1 MKFNKKKIVL
11 LTSLALSSQAF
22 AVTVYKND
30 TTKVDISGAFLMDY
44 WQPVQFFDDHDFNT
58 SRSTLGFGVEHQ
70 FGNGWSGD
78 VKLEWDNLTSAPT
91 EGVSSSGDQFR
102 TRLGYFSVHH
112 EDFGSL
118 RFGKQ
123 YSAYHDVAGYMDNLI
138 VFDPDATP
146 IFSDT
151 KDGGFMG
158 TARGDDLVTYRNSFE
173 NLNISA
179 QYGFEENGPGAL
191 TSPSSPPGDN
201 KVARTSNYAFA
212 ASYDFDFGL
221 SIGATHLVN
230 KVETTEG
237 TPLLNLDPSDEQKL
251 TTVAVKYSYEAFKVT
266 AAYTDGTKAH
276 ETDYLGYGFDVPGKV
291 NNYADATGMDIY
303 AEYYFA
309 IGLRPYVYLSN
320 VDFDGDTADTKG
332 ERSIY
337 SMGLSYH
344 AAPNFIISGEVRKVE
359 EEDLGAGDQ
368 DDTISGITVIY
379 AF

>member
-1 MKFNKKKIVL
+1 MKFNKNKLVL

-22 AVTVYKND
+22 AVTLYQDD
-30 TTKVDISGAFLMDY
+30 TTKVDMSGAFLMDF
-44 WQPVQFFDDHDFNT
+44 WKPVHFFDDHDFNT
-58 SRSTLGFGVEHQ
+58 SRSTLGFGVVNQ
-70 FGNGWSGD
+70 LGNGWSGD
-78 VKLEWDNLTSAPT
+78 VKFEWDNITNPPSNT
-91 EGVSSSGDQFR
+91 MNDNRSGDQFR

-112 EDFGSL
+112 DELGSL

-146 IFSDT
+146 IFSDG

-158 TARGDDLVTYRNSFE
+158 TARGDDLITYRNGFGG
-173 NLNISA
+173 LNVSA
-179 QYGFEENGPGAL
+179 QYGFDGIQNQNEDVVRDSNFAL
-191 TSPSSPPGDN
+191 
-201 KVARTSNYAFA
+201 A

-221 SIGATHLVN
+221 SLGVTHLEN
-230 KVETTEG
+230 KIETIAG
-237 TPLLNLDPSDEQKL
+237 TMNLDADDTQKI
-251 TTVAVKYSYEAFKVT
+251 TTIAAKYVYKSFKVA

-276 ETDYLGYGFDVPGKV
+276 ETDLLVYRATVTGKA

-303 AEYYFA
+303 AEYYFD

-320 VDFDGDTADTKG
+320 VDFDGDTVDTKG

-344 AAPNFIISGEVRKVE
+344 AAPNFIISGEVRKTE
-359 EEDLGAGDQ
+359 EKDFGLAGKR
-368 DDTISGITVIY
+368 DDTLSGITVIY

>member
-22 AVTVYKND
+22 AATVYKND

-44 WQPVQFFDDHDFNT
+44 WKPVEVFDGHDFNT
-58 SRSTLGFGVEHQ
+58 SRSTLGFGLEHQ
-70 FGNGWSGD
+70 FGNSWSGD
-78 VKLEWDNLTSAPT
+78 VKFEWDNLISSPT
-91 EGVSSSGDQFR
+91 DPAGDDSDKKFR

-146 IFSDT
+146 IFSDG
-151 KDGGFMG
+151 KDGGFLA
-158 TARGDDLVTYRNSFE
+158 TARGDDLVTYRNSFA
-173 NLNISA
+173 NLNVSA
-179 QYGFEENGPGAL
+179 QYGFEENSPGGNL
-191 TSPSSPPGDN
+191 TAPGSD
-201 KVARTSNYAFA
+201 KLARESNYAFA

-230 KVETTEG
+230 NVETTDG
-237 TPLLNLDPSDEQKL
+237 NPLMNLKASDEQKI
-251 TTVAVKYSYEAFKVT
+251 TTLAVKYSYEAFKVA

-276 ETDYLGYGFDVPGKV
+276 ETGLLAYSA
-291 NNYADATGMDIY
+291 NNYADAKAMDIF
-303 AEYYFA
+303 AEYYFD
-309 IGLRPYVYLSN
+309 IGLRPYIYLSN
-320 VDFDGDTADTKG
+320 VDFDDVVANGD
-332 ERSIY
+332 RSIY
-337 SMGLSYH
+337 SFGLSYH

-359 EEDLGAGDQ
+359 EDFLAGVEKEEDTL
-368 DDTISGITVIY
+368 SGITVIY

>member
-1 MKFNKKKIVL
+1 M
-11 LTSLALSSQAF
+11 
-22 AVTVYKND
+22 
-30 TTKVDISGAFLMDY
+30 
-44 WQPVQFFDDHDFNT
+44 
-58 SRSTLGFGVEHQ
+58 
-70 FGNGWSGD
+70 
-78 VKLEWDNLTSAPT
+78 KLEWDNLTSAPT

-158 TARGDDLVTYRNSFE
+158 TARGDDLVTYRNSFA
-173 NLNISA
+173 NLNLSA
-179 QYGFEENGPGAL
+179 QYGFEENSPGNL
-191 TSPSSPPGDN
+191 TSPGSSN
-201 KVARTSNYAFA
+201 VARESNYAFA

-230 KVETTEG
+230 KVETVDGSPTM
-237 TPLLNLDPSDEQKL
+237 NLDPSDEQKI
-251 TTVAVKYSYEAFKVT
+251 TTLAVKYSYEAFKVA

-276 ETDYLGYGFDVPGKV
+276 ETDYLAYGFGNPLKK
-291 NNYADATGMDIY
+291 NNYADAQAMDIY
-303 AEYYFA
+303 AEYYFS
-309 IGLRPYVYLSN
+309 IGLRPYIYLSN
-320 VDFDGDTADTKG
+320 VDFDGDTAATKG

-344 AAPNFIISGEVRKVE
+344 AAPNFIISGEVRGVE
-359 EEDLGAGDQ
+359 EEDLGVTGKR

>member
-1 MKFNKKKIVL
+1 MKFNNKKVIL
-11 LTSLALSSQAF
+11 LSSLVVSSQAF
-22 AVTVYKND
+22 AVNVFKND
-30 TTKVDISGAFLMDY
+30 TTSVDISGAFLMDY
-44 WQPVQFFDDHDFNT
+44 WQPVHAFEDHDFNT
-58 SRSTLGFGVEHQ
+58 SRSTLGFGIGHQ

-78 VKLEWDNLTSAPT
+78 VKFEWDNITSAPT
-91 EGVSSSGDQFR
+91 DASGEKSDDQFR

-112 EDFGSL
+112 EEYGSL

-179 QYGFEENGPGAL
+179 QYGFKENAPGGKLMAP
-191 TSPSSPPGDN
+191 TSAEL
-201 KVARTSNYAFA
+201 ARESNYALA
-212 ASYDFDFGL
+212 VSYDFDFGL
-221 SIGATHLVN
+221 SLGATHLVN
-230 KVETTEG
+230 KVETTDAS
-237 TPLLNLDPSDEQKL
+237 LNLDPTDEQKI
-251 TTVAVKYSYEAFKVT
+251 TTLAAKYSYQAFKVT

-276 ETDYLGYGFDVPGKV
+276 ETGYLAYSDNF
-291 NNYADATGMDIY
+291 YADATGIDAY

-320 VDFDGDTADTKG
+320 VDFDDGDIQG

-359 EEDLGAGDQ
+359 EEGLSAGDQ

>member
-1 MKFNKKKIVL
+1 MKFNKKKLVL

-22 AVTVYKND
+22 AATIYEND
-30 TTKVDISGAFLMDY
+30 TTKVDMSGAFLLDF
-44 WQPVQFFDDHDFNT
+44 WQPVHAFEDHDFNT
-58 SRSTLGFGVEHQ
+58 SRSTLGFGVEQ
-70 FGNGWSGD
+70 QLGNGWSAD
-78 VKLEWDNLTSAPT
+78 VKFEWDNITSAPT
-91 EGVSSSGDQFR
+91 DASGEKSDDQFR

-112 EDFGSL
+112 DELGSL

-146 IFSDT
+146 IFSDG
-151 KDGGFMG
+151 KDGGFMA

-173 NLNISA
+173 NLHLSA
-179 QYGFEENGPGAL
+179 QYGFEENHPNPNVNL
-191 TSPSSPPGDN
+191 TAPN
-201 KVARTSNYAFA
+201 TETLTRESNYAFA

-221 SIGATHLVN
+221 SLGATHLVN
-230 KVETTEG
+230 KVELSDG
-237 TPLLNLDPSDEQKL
+237 VPVANLDASDEQKI
-251 TTVAVKYSYEAFKVT
+251 TTIAAKYSYEAFKVT

-276 ETDYLGYGFDVPGKV
+276 ETGYLAYSD
-291 NNYADATGMDIY
+291 NYYADATGMDIY

-320 VDFDGDTADTKG
+320 VDFDDEAIQG

-359 EEDLGAGDQ
+359 EEGLSAGDQ

>member
-1 MKFNKKKIVL
+1 
-11 LTSLALSSQAF
+11 
-22 AVTVYKND
+22 
-30 TTKVDISGAFLMDY
+30 KVDMSGAFLMDY
-44 WQPVQFFDDHDFNT
+44 WQPVTFFEDHDFNT

-78 VKLEWDNLTSAPT
+78 VKFEWDNLTSAPT
-91 EGVSSSGDQFR
+91 EGVSGSGDQFR

-112 EDFGSL
+112 EEYGSL

-179 QYGFEENGPGAL
+179 QYGFEENSPGSL
-191 TSPSSPPGDN
+191 TAPTSDEL
-201 KVARTSNYAFA
+201 ARTSNYAFA
-212 ASYDFDFGL
+212 VSYDFDFGL
-221 SIGATHLVN
+221 SLGATHLVN
-230 KVETTEG
+230 KVETTDTG
-237 TPLLNLDPSDEQKL
+237 LNLEPSDEQKL
-251 TTVAVKYSYEAFKVT
+251 TTIAAKYSYEAFKVT

-276 ETDYLGYGFDVPGKV
+276 ETDYLGFGFNSDDPRNPLKS
-291 NNYADATGMDIY
+291 NEYADATGMDIY
-303 AEYYFA
+303 AEYYFS

-320 VDFDGDTADTKG
+320 VDFDDGDIQG

-359 EEDLGAGDQ
+359 EENLGLGDQ

>member
-1 MKFNKKKIVL
+1 MKFNKNKLVL

-22 AVTVYKND
+22 AVTLYQDD
-30 TTKVDISGAFLMDY
+30 TTKVDMSGAFLMDY
-44 WQPVQFFDDHDFNT
+44 FKPVHFEDHFFNT
-58 SRSTLGFGVEHQ
+58 SRSTLGFGVENQ

-78 VKLEWDNLTSAPT
+78 VKFEWDNLTSAPSDEPT
-91 EGVSSSGDQFR
+91 GASDDQFR
-102 TRLGYFSVHH
+102 TRLGYFSVHN
-112 EDFGSL
+112 EELGSL

-146 IFSDT
+146 LFSDG

-158 TARGDDLVTYRNSFE
+158 TARGDQLVTYRNDFGG
-173 NLNISA
+173 LNVSA
-179 QYGFEENGPGAL
+179 QYGFDKVQNDSQNVNRDSNFAL
-191 TSPSSPPGDN
+191 
-201 KVARTSNYAFA
+201 A

-221 SIGATHLVN
+221 SLGVTHLEN
-230 KVETTEG
+230 KIETKNKMETMGLEP
-237 TPLLNLDPSDEQKL
+237 TDTQKI
-251 TTVAVKYSYEAFKVT
+251 TTIAAKYVYESFKVA

-276 ETDYLGYGFDVPGKV
+276 ETDLLGYGWDGSAPTAKAG
-291 NNYADATGMDIY
+291 NSYADATGMDIY

-320 VDFDGDTADTKG
+320 VDFDGDTANTKG

-344 AAPNFIISGEVRKVE
+344 AAPNFIISGEVRKTE
-359 EEDLGAGDQ
+359 EEDLGLAGKR
-368 DDTISGITVIY
+368 DDTLSGITVIY